1 MFNSKQAGRGFF
13 AESLPS
19 AARAGPSLL
28 PLQVRELSL
37 GFPISCQP
45 ELPKNWLGIS
55 CRHLIQVGFIISL
68 PNPIF
73 RLQVPRRRAEVISL
87 ADWVWFLFFEE
98 KGLFTAKP
106 SKELSKAVLW
116 RSLVKSC
123 TFPAVQERGAQPWFC
138 EQGNVLLITDGEGA
152 LPAETNLSGAACY
165 RPSQRNLNPSGECA
179 VCSYGNVLSI
189 LPKET

>member
-1 MFNSKQAGRGFF
+1 MFNSKQAGRGFS

-19 AARAGPSLL
+19 AVCAGPSLL

-87 ADWVWFLFFEE
+87 ADWVWFFFFLRRR
-98 KGLFTAKP
+98 GYLQLSPAK
-106 SKELSKAVLW
+106 S
-116 RSLVKSC
+116 
-123 TFPAVQERGAQPWFC
+123 FPKLCCG
-138 EQGNVLLITDGEGA
+138 GA
-152 LPAETNLSGAACY
+152 LSRAA
-165 RPSQRNLNPSGECA
+165 PSQLSRRGEPSLGFESRVTFC
-179 VCSYGNVLSI
+179 
-189 LPKET
+189 